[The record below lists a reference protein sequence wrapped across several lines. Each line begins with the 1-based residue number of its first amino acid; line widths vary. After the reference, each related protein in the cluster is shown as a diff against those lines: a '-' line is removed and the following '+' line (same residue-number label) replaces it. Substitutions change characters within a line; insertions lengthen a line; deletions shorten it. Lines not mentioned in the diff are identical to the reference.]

1 MIVHQDYHVTHGRTN
16 FVYNNYKTM
25 QNIDSRLTKFLNER
39 EELRKKISELKK
51 PIFPLSKRLKQVSK
65 NIETLKTLKNKSK
78 CLH

>member
-1 MIVHQDYHVTHGRTN
+1 
-16 FVYNNYKTM
+16 M

-78 CLH
+78 YLH